1 MGNHSGIAGIW
12 AYPNRTLNFAG
23 EVVPSLGHDEQLI
36 AVFRIVSAARKNAA
50 L

>member
-1 MGNHSGIAGIW
+1 MGNHSVIARIW
-12 AYPNRTLNFAG
+12 AYSNRTLAFAG

-36 AVFRIVSAARKNAA
+36 AVFGVLSAARKNAA